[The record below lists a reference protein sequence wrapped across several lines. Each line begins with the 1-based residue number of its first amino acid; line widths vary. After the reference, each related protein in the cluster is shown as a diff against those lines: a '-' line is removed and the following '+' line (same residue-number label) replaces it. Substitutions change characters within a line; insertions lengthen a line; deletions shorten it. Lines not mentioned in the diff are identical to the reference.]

1 MNENNKEVV
10 IENSMEISVGQNN
23 NKGIEMNE
31 LKLSALQND
40 SINNN
45 KDKNSNE

>member
-10 IENSMEISVGQNN
+10 IENSMEINEGQDN

-31 LKLSALQND
+31 LKLSDFQND
-40 SINNN
+40 SLNDN
-45 KDKNSNE
+45 